1 MQKPSPNDGIAR
13 ASENLHNHAQSLR
26 VKAWRLIQENNHAE
40 AQQLLVLADSADRSL
55 MWICAKAE
63 SVWKRQ

>member
-1 MQKPSPNDGIAR
+1 MRKPSPNDGIAR
-13 ASENLHNHAQSLR
+13 ASEKMHNHAQYLR
-26 VKAWRLIQENNHAE
+26 VKAWQLIQESNHAE
-40 AQQLLVLADSADRSL
+40 AQQLLVLANSADRSL

>member
-13 ASENLHNHAQSLR
+13 ASENLH
-26 VKAWRLIQENNHAE
+26 NHAE

-63 SVWKRQ
+63 SVWKRP

>member
-1 MQKPSPNDGIAR
+1 MQKPSPNDDIAR

-26 VKAWRLIQENNHAE
+26 AKAWRRIQENNNAE
-40 AQQLLVLADSADRSL
+40 AQQLLGLADSADRSL

-63 SVWKRQ
+63 SVWKRP